1 MSNLSVRGVDDTA
14 VARLKEQAKSR
25 GISLNA
31 YLVEL
36 IQSNAGIRAKLN
48 TGISMISPEP
58 GHPKTFKNSKKVSA
72 ISDKST
78 RNYGGDTCF
87 P

>member
-1 MSNLSVRGVDDTA
+1 MTNLSVRGVDDTA

-36 IQSNAGIRAKLN
+36 IQKSAGVRTKTGRRPEYRDLDDLAGTWTTEDIHEFEESQRAFNRIDEELW
-48 TGISMISPEP
+48 G
-58 GHPKTFKNSKKVSA
+58 
-72 ISDKST
+72 
-78 RNYGGDTCF
+78 
-87 P
+87 